1 MLESLNMT
9 EERIQQYLLGE
20 LGETELE
27 QFELLLLEDPNL
39 HLIVEE
45 KETDLI
51 HSYIR
56 KELFPFEQEYFERE
70 TLNSSR
76 LRERIKVERI
86 ILEKIVAQ
94 SGNTENVVSL
104 ITRAVGSVKKLTSV
118 IGVFEAGGLRKVA
131 GILLAV
137 GIGLGG
143 WFFYRQSTAASA
155 FHGGMAALQQAAAET
170 RFSKGR
176 IAGFAYSKYEVN
188 EGKRGVS
195 DAKYSETK
203 GNIALGKF
211 SEAQAQ
217 KETAQNLRG
226 LGLAYLANE
235 QFDDAVKQLED
246 ANKTDILDPEIMN
259 DLGAAYLQ
267 QAEHFSD
274 KEQGKRLERLS
285 FAVEYFAR
293 ALKAKNG
300 NYPEALFNKA
310 VALSEI
316 PMLENASLTLN
327 DYLKIDGNS
336 KWADE
341 ARELLK
347 KVDTQKKK

>member
-1 MLESLNMT
+1 MT

-45 KETDLI
+45 KEIDLI
-51 HSYIR
+51 HSYLR
-56 KELFPFEQEYFERE
+56 NELFPFEQEYFERE
-70 TLNSSR
+70 TLKSSR

-86 ILEKIVAQ
+86 ILDKVVIAH
-94 SGNTENVVSL
+94 SGTTGNVVSL
-104 ITRAVGSVKKLTSV
+104 ITRAAGSVKKLASA
-118 IGVFEAGGLRKVA
+118 IGRLEAGGLRKVA

-143 WFFYRQSTAASA
+143 WYFYRQSTAASA
-155 FHGGMAALQQAAAET
+155 FNGGMAALQQAAAET

-176 IAGFAYSKYEVN
+176 IAGFAYSKYEIN
-188 EGKRGVS
+188 EGKRGAR

-217 KETAQNLRG
+217 KETAQNFRG

-235 QFDDAVKQLED
+235 QYDDAVKQLED
-246 ANKTDILDPEIMN
+246 ANKTDISDPEIMN
-259 DLGAAYLQ
+259 DLGVAYLQ
-267 QAEHFSD
+267 QAEHLSD
-274 KEQGKRLERLS
+274 NEQGKRLERLS

-316 PMLENASLTLN
+316 PMLENASVTLN
-327 DYLKIDGNS
+327 EYLKIDGNS

>member
-1 MLESLNMT
+1 MT

-20 LGETELE
+20 LGEDEFE
-27 QFELLLLEDPNL
+27 QFELMLLEDPNL
-39 HLIVEE
+39 YILVEE

-51 HSYIR
+51 HSYLR

-70 TLNSSR
+70 LLTSSR
-76 LRERIKVERI
+76 LKERVKVEELFLDR
-86 ILEKIVAQ
+86 IVAH
-94 SGNTENVVSL
+94 SGAIENVISL
-104 ITRAVGSVKKLTSV
+104 NTRAAGSVNKFTSA
-118 IGVFEAGGLRKVA
+118 IGVFNAGGLRKAA
-131 GILLAV
+131 GVLLAF
-137 GIGLGG
+137 GIGLSG
-143 WFFYRQSTAASA
+143 WMFYRQHAAASA
-155 FHGGMAALQQAAAET
+155 FDGGMPAMKQAAAET

-176 IAGFAYSKYEVN
+176 ISGFDYAKYEVN
-188 EGKRGVS
+188 EGKRGAS
-195 DAKYSETK
+195 DAKYSDTK

-211 SEAQAQ
+211 SEAQAK
-217 KETAQNLRG
+217 KETAQNFRG

-235 QFDDAVKQLED
+235 QYDDAVKQLED
-246 ANKTDILDPEIMN
+246 ANKTDITNPEIMN
-259 DLGAAYLQ
+259 DLGVAYLQ

-316 PMLENASLTLN
+316 PMLENASVTLN
-327 DYLKIDGNS
+327 EYLKIDGNS

>member
-1 MLESLNMT
+1 MT

-39 HLIVEE
+39 HFIVEE

-51 HSYIR
+51 HSYLR
-56 KELFPFEQEYFERE
+56 NELFPFELEYFERE
-70 TLNSSR
+70 LLTSSR
-76 LRERIKVERI
+76 LKERVKVEKL
-86 ILEKIVAQ
+86 ILQTIVAD
-94 SGNTENVVSL
+94 SGTTENVVSL
-104 ITRAVGSVKKLTSV
+104 NARAAGSKNKFTSA
-118 IGVFEAGGLRKVA
+118 IGVFNAGGLRKVA
-131 GILLAV
+131 GIFLAI

-143 WFFYRQSTAASA
+143 WAFYRQYAAASA
-155 FHGGMAALQQAAAET
+155 FDGGMAALKQAAAEV

-176 IAGFAYSKYEVN
+176 ISGFDYSKYEVN
-188 EGKRGVS
+188 EGKRGASEAKLS
-195 DAKYSETK
+195 DTK

-217 KETAQNLRG
+217 KETAQNFRG

-235 QFDDAVKQLED
+235 QYDDAVKQLED
-246 ANKTDILDPEIMN
+246 ANKTDISDPEIMN
-259 DLGAAYLQ
+259 DLGIAYLQ
-267 QAEHFSD
+267 KAESYSET
-274 KEQGKRLERLS
+274 EQGERLKTLNL
-285 FAVEYFAR
+285 ALHYFVS
-293 ALKAKNG
+293 ALKEKGG
-300 NYPEALFNKA
+300 NYPAALFNKA

-316 PMLENASLTLN
+316 PELENASVTLN
-327 DYLKIDGNS
+327 EYLKIDGNS